1 MAIPNLI
8 GLILLGGVI
17 KYVTND
23 YLKRWDEGKI
33 TSPFGD

>member
-8 GLILLGGVI
+8 GLILLGGVV
-17 KYVTND
+17 KMVTDD
-23 YLKRWDEGKI
+23 YLKRWDKGEI